1 MNNKTI
7 NPINN
12 KNKSII
18 NIIDYY
24 ILNYYM
30 KER

>member
-1 MNNKTI
+1 MDNKTI

-12 KNKSII
+12 KIKSII
-18 NIIDYY
+18 NIIDYV
-24 ILNYYM
+24 LNYYM